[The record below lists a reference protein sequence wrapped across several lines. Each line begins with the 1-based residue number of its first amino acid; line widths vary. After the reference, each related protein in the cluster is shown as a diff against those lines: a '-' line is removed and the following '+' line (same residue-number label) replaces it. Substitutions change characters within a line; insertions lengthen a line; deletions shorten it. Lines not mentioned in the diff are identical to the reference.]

1 MRFPLPVAMPY
12 CVAITASTINPMSS
26 NIHIIGLGAA
36 EPAQLNDA
44 ALKAI
49 HEADLVIG
57 SARQLQLIEASLCAL
72 TDKPRTIE
80 LPKLPK
86 LKALIDANNLA
97 SVVVLASGDP
107 LFYGIGR
114 WFGKNFAADCLNFY
128 PAISSV
134 QAACHALG
142 WSLQDVDVISLHGR
156 ALDKIRSTLQPKQLL
171 AVLTDKHSGPKALAA
186 QCQQAGLTGS
196 TLWVCENMGY
206 AKQRIRS
213 FSVAQLLALDMLDVD
228 PLHITMIASEGHM
241 PALPSVAGIPD
252 TAYETG
258 QAAGKGMIT
267 KREVRLTVL
276 SFIQPSHGDIIWDL
290 GAGCGGVTVELARC
304 NDRAQVYALEQDPQR
319 LNYLQDNS
327 RTFGVSANVHPIL
340 GRAPAALADL
350 PSPTKVFIGGS
361 DGELSGLLTTVWA
374 LLPEHGILVVTAVT
388 DKTRQTLENF
398 CRSTI
403 KADIE
408 CSELSIGRG
417 ELTESGF
424 EFNNKRPVMVLKLL
438 KKVI

>member
-1 MRFPLPVAMPY
+1 M
-12 CVAITASTINPMSS
+12 ASTINRMSS

-36 EPAQLNDA
+36 EPAQLNGA

-49 HEADLVIG
+49 DDADLVIG
-57 SARQLQLIEASLCAL
+57 SARQLQLIEANLSAL
-72 TDKPRTIE
+72 ADKPRTIE
-80 LPKLPK
+80 LPKLSK
-86 LKALIDANNLA
+86 LKALIDANDLA

-114 WFGKNFAADCLNFY
+114 WFGKNFAADCLHFY

-156 ALDKIRSTLQPKQLL
+156 PLDKIRSTLQPKQLL

-213 FSVAQLLALDMLDVD
+213 FSVAQLLALDNLDVD
-228 PLHITMIASEGHM
+228 PLHLTMIASEGHMTMIASEGHM
-241 PALPSVAGIPD
+241 PALPNVAGIPD
-252 TAYETG
+252 TAYATG

-276 SFIQPSHGDIIWDL
+276 SFIQPSNGDVIWDL

-327 RTFGVSANVHPIL
+327 RTFGVSANVHPVL

-361 DGELSGLLTTVWA
+361 DGELRGLLTTVWA
-374 LLPEHGILVVTAVT
+374 LLPAHGILVVTAVT
-388 DKTRQTLENF
+388 DKTRQTLADF
-398 CRSTI
+398 CHSAI
-403 KADIE
+403 AADIE
-408 CSELSIGRG
+408 CSELSVGRG

-438 KKVI
+438 KKVV